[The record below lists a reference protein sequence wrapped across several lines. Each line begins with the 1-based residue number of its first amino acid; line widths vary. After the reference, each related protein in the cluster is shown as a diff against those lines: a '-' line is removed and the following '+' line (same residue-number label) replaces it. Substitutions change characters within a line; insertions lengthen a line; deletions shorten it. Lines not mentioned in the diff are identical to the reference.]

1 MKVTITLKFDI
12 DDSTIKRDFDGWN
25 IEVNKSLMNKVADV
39 IDEHVKQ
46 GKLIKC
52 NIGTRFRCR

>member
-12 DDSTIKRDFDGWN
+12 DDKTIDKSIDGWN
-25 IEVNKSLMNKVADV
+25 INVNKSLMHKVANL
-39 IDEHVKQ
+39 IDERINQ

-52 NIGTRFRCR
+52 SIGSRFRCR

>member
-1 MKVTITLKFDI
+1 MKVTITLKFDVDDAII
-12 DDSTIKRDFDGWN
+12 DKTIDGWG
-25 IEVNKSLMNKVADV
+25 IRVNTSLMNKVANV

-46 GKLIKC
+46 PKLIKC